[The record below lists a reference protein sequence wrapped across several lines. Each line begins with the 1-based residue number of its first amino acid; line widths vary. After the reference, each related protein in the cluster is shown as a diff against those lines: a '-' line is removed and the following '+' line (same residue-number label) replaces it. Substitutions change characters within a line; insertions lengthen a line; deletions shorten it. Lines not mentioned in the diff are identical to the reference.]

1 MAKCEIKKYIF
12 GVNFLIRQISHLKKQ
27 LSTSKTMQ
35 KKSAHFIL
43 KMDFQ
48 CILKYFF
55 WYKLNF
61 EKI

>member
-1 MAKCEIKKYIF
+1 MVKCEVKKYIL
-12 GVNFLIRQISHLKKQ
+12 GVIFLIRQISHLKKQ
-27 LSTSKTMQ
+27 LSTSKTKQ

-55 WYKLNF
+55 
-61 EKI
+61 